1 MSILISPLLPL
12 SLLKNSLL
20 TDNVN
25 QALNQCR
32 RDIIKP
38 TLPLQFVK
46 ITKSADGSFAY
57 LLGESLTEKDG

>member
-1 MSILISPLLPL
+1 MSILISPLSPL

-25 QALNQCR
+25 QALNPCR

-57 LLGESLTEKDG
+57 LLGESLTEKYG